1 VKAPPEKAKIDGKRK
16 PGDIPMV
23 SHIDLPRQQL
33 ELAPAPGA
41 SVAPPNNDNFD
52 VVFDNGHIPAPN
64 PSRSSLSHDPLEG
77 EWVYAPTEPEKP
89 KPGLFPPEFIKL
101 KLIKEADGMHG
112 EYNARY
118 NILDKRSISP
128 EVSFA
133 LKSVDKS
140 SRKYTWTAADGRH
153 GTFEI
158 RFLESDT
165 MRLEWRTTGGR
176 TGLALNSG
184 MATLVRKN

>member
-1 VKAPPEKAKIDGKRK
+1 
-16 PGDIPMV
+16 
-23 SHIDLPRQQL
+23 
-33 ELAPAPGA
+33 
-41 SVAPPNNDNFD
+41 
-52 VVFDNGHIPAPN
+52 
-64 PSRSSLSHDPLEG
+64 
-77 EWVYAPTEPEKP
+77 
-89 KPGLFPPEFIKL
+89 L